1 MGCADDKE
9 LTALFTGYGYQCA
22 IVDYGDL
29 AHESP
34 EADRQLQINLA
45 ATMNWAYDEIRNIQ
59 KNARNG
65 TPITKP
71 RFPMIVL
78 RTPKGWTGPK
88 FVDGLPVV
96 NSFRARE
103 YRLHIRTLRRR
114 VAAEHVT
121 PFYHSQNISYGPFTK

>member
-1 MGCADDKE
+1 MGCSDDKE

-29 AHESP
+29 ANET
-34 EADRQLQINLA
+34 EEQDRNLQINLA

-59 KNARNG
+59 KHARNG

-88 FVDGLPVV
+88 FVDGLPVL

-103 YRLHIRTLRRR
+103 SSHHTAPVSFQY
-114 VAAEHVT
+114 
-121 PFYHSQNISYGPFTK
+121 FISTFHCGDTS

>member
-29 AHESP
+29 ANETE
-34 EADRQLQINLA
+34 EADKKFQLNLA

-59 KNARNG
+59 HAARNG
-65 TPITKP
+65 NPITKP

-78 RTPKGWTGPK
+78 RSPKGWTGPK
-88 FVDGLPVV
+88 FVDGLPVL

-103 YRLHIRTLRRR
+103 SL
-114 VAAEHVT
+114 
-121 PFYHSQNISYGPFTK
+121 F